1 MVPPWGGALSGLNKE
16 RKVMGKIKLV
26 TSNQANAVKDMA
38 NAKGLSRAQFQA
50 AQDDGRIGRFL
61 DTLKVDSTA
70 LTPPP
75 GARLHTVRIRFKPDR
90 EWQES
95 INAAGPNTPSDYN
108 VRKVGDQYPPT
119 GTEAIE
125 EDLILLNF
133 SNGDGFDAA
142 LAWAK
147 SKQLENTV
155 PREVF
160 AIGEQHP
167 KLHKEL
173 GQNPMYVAATKECTF
188 VGDRFAC
195 YVWWDDSERE
205 ADLSLVENFDSSNDW
220 FAFRKSALKT

>member
-1 MVPPWGGALSGLNKE
+1 MSK
-16 RKVMGKIKLV
+16 KMLV
-26 TSNQANAVKDMA
+26 SSNQTDAVRDMA
-38 NAKGLSRAQFQA
+38 NAKGVTRAQFQA
-50 AQDDGRIGRFL
+50 AQDDGRIARFL
-61 DTLKVDSTA
+61 DTLKVDPTA

-75 GARLHTVRIRFKPDR
+75 GVRLHTVRIRFKPDR

-119 GTEAIE
+119 GTEEIE

-133 SNGDGFDAA
+133 PNGDGFDAA

-167 KLHKEL
+167 KLHEEL

-188 VGDRFAC
+188 GGDRGAC
-195 YVWWDDSERE
+195 CVWWDGSERGV
-205 ADLSLVENFDSSNDW
+205 DLDWVSGFDNSSDW

>member
-1 MVPPWGGALSGLNKE
+1 MSKNT
-16 RKVMGKIKLV
+16 LV
-26 TSNQANAVKDMA
+26 TSNQTDAVRNMA
-38 NAKGLSRAQFQA
+38 NAKGVTRAQFQA
-50 AQDDGRIGRFL
+50 AQDDGRIARFL
-61 DTLKVDSTA
+61 DTLKVDPTA

-75 GARLHTVRIRFKPDR
+75 GACLHTVHIRFKPDR

-95 INAAGPNTPSDYN
+95 INAAGPNTPNDYN

-119 GTEAIE
+119 GTEEIE

-133 SNGDGFDAA
+133 ENGDGFDAA

-167 KLHKEL
+167 KLHEEL

-188 VGDRFAC
+188 VGYCNTC
-195 YVWWDDSERE
+195 YVWWRGSKRKVG
-205 ADLSLVENFDSSNDW
+205 LFWVENFDNSHIW
-220 FAFRKSALKT
+220 FAFRKSALKTQDLYSLKCQNKL